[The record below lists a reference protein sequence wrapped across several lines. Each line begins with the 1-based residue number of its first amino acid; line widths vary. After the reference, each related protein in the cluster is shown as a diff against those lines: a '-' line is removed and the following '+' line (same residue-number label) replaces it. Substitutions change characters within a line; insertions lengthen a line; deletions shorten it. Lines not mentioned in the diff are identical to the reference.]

1 MTNTPQYS
9 TLLHCLYDQPE
20 PVGNLG
26 RGTHYSIFRCV
37 ERLNVELKPA
47 TPPHVHDFAVIWDED
62 HDRRVITVIEAL
74 YMADL
79 LAPVQFIGERK
90 AFLTIIIAARTWSY
104 GITLEEYQKRAEAV
118 VLAALNNQDYWNVE
132 VGIFDR
138 SEGSPHQRDT
148 MSIIAAPYFQVSSYM
163 VAIDAMW
170 SLGTKPFA
178 PKLRDLEAEQRGL
191 EAHWAA
197 SPPLPIVPAPDSSSA
212 P

>member
-26 RGTHYSIFRCV
+26 RGAHYSIFRCV

-47 TPPHVHDFAVIWDED
+47 IPPHVHDFAVIWDED
-62 HDRRVITVIEAL
+62 HDSRVITAIEAL

-90 AFLTIIIAARTWSY
+90 AFLNIIIAARTWSY
-104 GITLEEYQKRAEAV
+104 GITLEEYQKRAQAV
-118 VLAALNNQDYWNVE
+118 VLAALNGQDYWNVE

-138 SEGSPHQRDT
+138 SEGSPHQRDAIG
-148 MSIIAAPYFQVSSYM
+148 IIAASDFQVLSYM

-170 SLGTKPFA
+170 NLGTRPYA
-178 PKLRDLEAEQRGL
+178 PKLRDPDQEWPLA
-191 EAHWAA
+191 
-197 SPPLPIVPAPDSSSA
+197 PPLPVAPASGASSA
-212 P
+212 A